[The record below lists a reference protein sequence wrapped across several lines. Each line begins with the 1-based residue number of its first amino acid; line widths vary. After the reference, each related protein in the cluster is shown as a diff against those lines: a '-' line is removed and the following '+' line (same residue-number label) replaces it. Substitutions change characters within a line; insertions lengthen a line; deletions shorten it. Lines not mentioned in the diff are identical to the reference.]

1 MLKWFNVVVD
11 PRIFKGITWCLI
23 MSPNCCKY
31 FVNSR
36 TPNRKNKR
44 PATPAN
50 TATGIF
56 AALIRL
62 MKSELTEIQF
72 ELQKMIRLHQC
83 WWQVVGDIVSETIYV
98 KDKFE
103 MLVTDFRCSWPFS
116 NITGGTNN
124 MFEASQK
131 VTNIMILSV
140 TSTNCLHYKI
150 TSIKLSPISL

>member
-1 MLKWFNVVVD
+1 MSVAVLRSLTSKICFQH
-11 PRIFKGITWCLI
+11 PIICSHQYHCSLTFQQGSLSIYPYAKFSEAIFLNSDCQNSPKIPISVKSSWPEHLREASNLI

-62 MKSELTEIQF
+62 MKSELTEI
-72 ELQKMIRLHQC
+72 
-83 WWQVVGDIVSETIYV
+83 
-98 KDKFE
+98 KFE
-103 MLVTDFRCSWPFS
+103 M
-116 NITGGTNN
+116 
-124 MFEASQK
+124 Q
-131 VTNIMILSV
+131 
-140 TSTNCLHYKI
+140 
-150 TSIKLSPISL
+150 